1 MSEFSKKTR
10 LAFVVSHPIQYYAPI
25 YQHFARRDD
34 VEIKVFFTW
43 HAGQSPVHDRGFGI
57 SFAWD
62 IALTNG
68 YEFERVPNIS
78 PEPGTHR
85 FFGLR
90 NPQLVQRVLAWSP
103 DAVLVT
109 GWAWFSHMAL
119 MYALRHSKVKLL
131 FRGDSHLLN
140 DSQSGLRWWA
150 KREVLRRIYR
160 WPAMFF
166 ETGQANRDYF
176 QAFGVGDERLIP
188 CPHSIDVAR
197 FAARGFEEEAL
208 RWRAE
213 LGISP
218 DHVVVLF
225 AGKFECKKRPLELMR
240 ALQQIV
246 AVNCIGVM
254 VGDGPLKAQVDSIAA
269 ERPDMFRVL
278 PFQNQSRMPIVYR
291 LGDLFV
297 LPSAYGETWGLA
309 VNEAMASERAVLVSD
324 KVGCAEDV
332 VDAHSGRIYR
342 SDLPDALETAL
353 KELISDRR
361 KLAEM
366 GKAAGAQ
373 SWRFDTAVVAQTI
386 AETIVGIKSR

>member
-1 MSEFSKKTR
+1 MSEFSKKAR

-25 YQHFARRDD
+25 YQHLARRKD
-34 VEIKVFFTW
+34 VDIKVFFTW
-43 HAGQSPVHDRGFGI
+43 HAGQSVVHDRGFGK

-62 IALTNG
+62 IPLTNG
-68 YEFERVPNIS
+68 YEFELVPNIS
-78 PEPGTHR
+78 SEPGTHR

-90 NPQLVQRVLAWSP
+90 NPKLVEHVLAWAP
-103 DAVLVT
+103 DAVHLT
-109 GWAWFSHMAL
+109 GWAWSSNLKLMHAL
-119 MYALRHSKVKLL
+119 CGRNVKLL
-131 FRGDSHLLN
+131 FRGDSHLL
-140 DSQSGLRWWA
+140 DDHQTGPRWWA
-150 KREVLRRIYR
+150 KHELLKRIYR
-160 WPAMFF
+160 WPTVFLV
-166 ETGQANRDYF
+166 TGRANRNYYR
-176 QAFGVGDERLIP
+176 AFGVDDDRLIP

-197 FAARGFEEEAL
+197 FAARGFEEEAQ

-218 DHVVVLF
+218 YHVVVLF
-225 AGKFECKKRPLELMR
+225 AGKFERKKRPLELMR
-240 ALQQIV
+240 ALQEI
-246 AVNCIGVM
+246 APVNCVGVM
-254 VGDGPLKAQVDSIAA
+254 VGDGPLKTEVDGIAA

-342 SDLPDALETAL
+342 SNQPDALETAL
-353 KELISDRR
+353 KELITDKR

-366 GKAAGAQ
+366 GRAAGVQ
-373 SWRFDTAVVAQTI
+373 SWRFDTTVVAQTI
-386 AETIVGIKSR
+386 AETVAGMKSR